1 MKYLDK
7 IKNQKGMTLM
17 EIVIVITI
25 IAILAVTALIAYR
38 YQTGKAI
45 DAQRKA
51 DLARIQVA
59 VEEYEKDHNCYPAP
73 QLLNCNPG
81 TGLQPY
87 MEKIPCDPVSKAS
100 YYYDYDT
107 NVCSTWYRIYAN
119 LNDTSGTPIGPNG
132 AFNYYASSPNAPDA
146 ALTQT
151 GNLYGCKNGFCV
163 SVLWNNL
170 RPGPEC
176 DPTFKSAT
184 CYGQCGNPAAQCV
197 TWQP

>member
-1 MKYLDK
+1 MKK
-7 IKNQKGMTLM
+7 KSGMTLV
-17 EIVIVITI
+17 ELVIVIAI
-25 IAILAVTALIAYR
+25 ISALAVIALALYRGQTA
-38 YQTGKAI
+38 KAI

-59 VEEYEKDHNCYPAP
+59 VEEYEKDHNCYPP
-73 QLLNCNPG
+73 SQLLICNPG

-87 MEKIPCDPVSKAS
+87 LDKIPCDPVTKSS
-100 YYYDYDT
+100 YYYDYDINT
-107 NVCSTWYRIYAN
+107 CSSWYRVYAN

-132 AFNYYASSPNAPDA
+132 AFNYYASSPSAPDA

-151 GNLYGCKNGFCV
+151 GVLYGCKGGFCV

-176 DPTFKSAT
+176 DPTFKSPT
-184 CYGQCGNPAAQCV
+184 CYGQCGNQSAQCV
-197 TWQP
+197 TWTP